1 MIGQV
6 GRLAGS
12 ALRYLTK
19 DVGKGAMVARLST
32 DALGGLMAAAYTQ
45 GDLGDKLIAG
55 TASTLGGAG
64 GGLILGKL
72 GGSNPMLATA
82 LDFAGSIGGDMAAS
96 LVGEQVMKGKSA
108 LQGEGFRTPYQKLSE
123 DQQRQLA
130 EAIRADVMRQYGMQL
145 LLVPLLMQIHLQG
158 WELANG
164 QPS

>member
-1 MIGQV
+1 M
-6 GRLAGS
+6 A
-12 ALRYLTK
+12 
-19 DVGKGAMVARLST
+19 ARLST
-32 DALGGLMAAAYTQ
+32 DALGGLMAAAYTP

-123 DQQRQLA
+123 EQQRQLA
-130 EAIRADVMRQYGMQL
+130 EAIRADVMRQYAAIAPGT
-145 LLVPLLMQIHLQG
+145 I
-158 WELANG
+158 AYAD
-164 QPS
+164 PSTGLGVS